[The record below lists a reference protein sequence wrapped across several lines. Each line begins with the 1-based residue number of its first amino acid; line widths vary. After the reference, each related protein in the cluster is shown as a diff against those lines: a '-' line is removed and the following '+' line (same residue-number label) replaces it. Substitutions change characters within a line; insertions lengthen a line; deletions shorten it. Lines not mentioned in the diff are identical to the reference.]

1 MTSFLKLYP
10 IAFVVFFAID
20 MIWLGLIAKNLYQ
33 REIGHLLKKDVNW
46 TAAIIFYLVFIGG
59 LVLFVLMPAVQKNID
74 QGFGPGLLHALIFG
88 ALLGFLTYAT
98 YDLTNLATLKDWPL
112 RITLIDLSWGT
123 FLGLSTSTLT
133 YLLYTLIY

>member
-1 MTSFLKLYP
+1 
-10 IAFVVFFAID
+10 
-20 MIWLGLIAKNLYQ
+20 
-33 REIGHLLKKDVNW
+33 
-46 TAAIIFYLVFIGG
+46 
-59 LVLFVLMPAVQKNID
+59 MPAVQKNID